1 MTVLK
6 FARPENLP
14 SDWHFAEVQKL
25 LAGCTGS
32 LSSGDASGWEFGKT
46 EAGDPQLYVLGPAP
60 DYDCILSVS
69 RLESLYVLE
78 DGDGRVLFEHCNLVL
93 LAQHARAAL
102 SRKKMMIFAQVAGL
116 WATLRYTI
124 EEKIE
129 PMLAEPMEIVTHFA
143 PQLAAFA

>member
-6 FARPENLP
+6 FAPPENLP
-14 SDWHFAEVQKL
+14 SDWQFTEVQKL
-25 LAGCTGS
+25 VAACSGS
-32 LSSGDASGWEFGKT
+32 LSSGDASGWEVGKT
-46 EAGDPQLYVLGPAP
+46 EAGDPQLYLLGPAP

-78 DGDGRVLFEHCNLVL
+78 DGNGRVLFENWNLAL

-102 SRKKMMIFAQVAGL
+102 SRCKMIIFAEAACL
-116 WATLRYTI
+116 WATIRHTI

-129 PMLAEPMEIVTHFA
+129 PMLAEPIEIVTNFS
-143 PQLAAFA
+143 PQLAAFV